1 MEVWPTRHDSLQ
13 HHNHHHHRQA
23 FPPPPSLPLPSQSSP
38 TLPIEPLAGYPGV
51 LSLHNY
57 RKSLSHAQQRRDAP
71 DGQEGKTL
79 RRKNA
84 AANLNQTTTT
94 TTTATAQMGTL
105 CHQNAY
111 YHPFAASSTTSSPP
125 PPLSPS
131 YSPSALSDQ
140 LSDLADEYRYQLSP
154 VIDVGSYDGM
164 MGEKQS
170 PYKLLDT
177 FRDRLEKFPDPET
190 PDIVEFHGHSRARSD
205 SVLFKT
211 RRARKPPATATVVH
225 QGTSFEILN
234 PHESLDFARIVSYIE
249 DVDSHSASNHQ
260 RDSYLH
266 SSDGSHTI
274 HEDVIQEESATCEA
288 SCEDFNKDEEKAHDA
303 LVGDSPHHPMP
314 SISERLEEQ
323 EVESCYTP
331 SVRPMS
337 RPLSMVRPWTA
348 HNEIDIGEPG
358 PMIRD
363 DEELPLAPLPHTTDI
378 DPIQLAALYDIGRL
392 PEQGKGTDNPTAI
405 IYSEHPPLR
414 KKSTMARKKRN
425 AQNSSSS
432 FSFSPSAAAAT
443 ASAPLRRLRGIA
455 QSLRRKTFPKASMS

>member
-1 MEVWPTRHDSLQ
+1 MEVWPTRHDSLHHQ
-13 HHNHHHHRQA
+13 HYRQA
-23 FPPPPSLPLPSQSSP
+23 SPPPSLPLPSQSSP

-57 RKSLSHAQQRRDAP
+57 RKSLSHTQRRDAA

-84 AANLNQTTTT
+84 ASNLNQTTTT
-94 TTTATAQMGTL
+94 TADQMGTL
-105 CHQNAY
+105 CQQNAY
-111 YHPFAASSTTSSPP
+111 YHPFAASSTTSSPL

-154 VIDVGSYDGM
+154 LIDVGGYGGV

-177 FRDRLEKFPDPET
+177 FRDRLEKFPEPDT

-249 DVDSHSASNHQ
+249 DVDSHSASNRR

-266 SSDGSHTI
+266 SSDGSTTI
-274 HEDVIQEESATCEA
+274 REISATWEAPCEVFK
-288 SCEDFNKDEEKAHDA
+288 EDEEKAHDA
-303 LVGDSPHHPMP
+303 LVGDSPHHPIP
-314 SISERLEEQ
+314 SISERLEKQ
-323 EVESCYTP
+323 DVESCYAP

-348 HNEIDIGEPG
+348 HNETDLGEPG
-358 PMIRD
+358 PPIRD
-363 DEELPLAPLPHTTDI
+363 DEDFPPSDIPRSTDI
-378 DPIQLAALYDIGRL
+378 DPIHLSALYDIGHL
-392 PEQGKGTDNPTAI
+392 PLQGKGTDNPTAI
-405 IYSEHPPLR
+405 IYSDHPPLR

-432 FSFSPSAAAAT
+432 FSFSPSTTATTAT
-443 ASAPLRRLRGIA
+443 ASSPLRRLRGIA
-455 QSLRRKTFPKASMS
+455 QSLRRKTFPRASLS